1 MKLIT
6 NPIRQ
11 ALLKNGA
18 LSAAGEDTSDLRP
31 VLKLFTPWGGATW
44 LITECDPEEEG
55 RLFGLCDLGLGF
67 PEFGYVSLPE
77 LEALRGPAGLRVER
91 DRHFTPTMSLTAY
104 ADAARVAGHIA
115 A

>member
-18 LSAAGEDTSDLRP
+18 LSAAGEDTSVLRP
-31 VLKLFTPWGGATW
+31 VLKLFTPWSGATW
-44 LITECDPEEEG
+44 LITECDPQEETC
-55 RLFGLCDLGLGF
+55 LFGLCDLGLGF
-67 PEFGYVSLPE
+67 PELGYVSLTE

-91 DRHFTPTMSLTAY
+91 DRHFAPTMSLAAY
-104 ADAARVAGHIA
+104 ADVARVAGHIA